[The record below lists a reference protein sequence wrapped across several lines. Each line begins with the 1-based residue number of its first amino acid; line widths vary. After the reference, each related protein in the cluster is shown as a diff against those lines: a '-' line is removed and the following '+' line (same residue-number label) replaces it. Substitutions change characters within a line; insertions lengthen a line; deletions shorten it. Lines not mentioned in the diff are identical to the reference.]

1 MSSLQLWLA
10 ILGGLALAGVVAHGA
25 WQSRR
30 SELKRARNE
39 GEAPQPAATADERR
53 EPTLGVAGMVEPQA
67 ADESPAARA
76 QRRSAG
82 PRLDALVDTI
92 ATLQPEAAVSG
103 DAAIQH
109 LPPSRRAG
117 TKPVLIEGLNS
128 ASGEWEPLRTGTV
141 YRSFQAGV
149 QLANRSGALN
159 EIEYSE
165 YAQKVEAFAEE
176 LQAGVEFGDD
186 MLESVARARELDA
199 FASQHDAQLALRLVA
214 RGAAWTPG
222 YIQQHAARHGF
233 VTSALPGRL
242 VLPSAEDGA
251 PPVLSLNFDSQAAL
265 ADDPA
270 QSAVRELTLAFDVPQ
285 TPAEERPFDAW
296 CAAGEAL
303 CIALDAAMF
312 DDSGTPLSPQSF
324 PAIGAAVT
332 QLYADLA
339 AQELAAGT
347 PAARRL
353 FS

>member
-39 GEAPQPAATADERR
+39 GEAPQPAATVDERR
-53 EPTLGVAGMVEPQA
+53 EPTLGVAGLVEPPA
-67 ADESPAARA
+67 ADDGLAARA
-76 QRRSAG
+76 ARRSAG

-92 ATLQPEAAVSG
+92 ATLKPEAAVSG

-128 ASGEWEPLRTGTV
+128 ASDEWEPLRTGTV
-141 YRSFQAGV
+141 YRAFQAGV
-149 QLANRSGALN
+149 QLANRNGALN

-165 YAQKVEAFAEE
+165 FAQKVEAFAEE

-186 MLESVARARELDA
+186 MLEAVARARELDA

-233 VTSALPGRL
+233 ITSALPGRL

-312 DDSGTPLSPQSF
+312 DDGGTPLSPQSF

>member
-30 SELKRARNE
+30 SDLKRARNE
-39 GEAPQPAATADERR
+39 IDPAPAGNDARR
-53 EPTLGVAGMVEPQA
+53 EPTLGAGGRVEPILDGEPLVA
-67 ADESPAARA
+67 RVAARL
-76 QRRSAG
+76 AG
-82 PRLDALVDTI
+82 PRLDALVDTM
-92 ATLQPEAAVSG
+92 ATLQPEAEVSG

-128 ASGEWEPLRTGTV
+128 ASDEWEPLRTGTV
-141 YRSFQAGV
+141 YRAFQAGV

-165 YAQKVEAFAEE
+165 FAQKVEAFAEDV
-176 LQAGVEFGDD
+176 QAGVEFGDD
-186 MLESVARARELDA
+186 MLESVSRARELDG

-242 VLPSAEDGA
+242 VLPSPEDGA

-285 TPAEERPFDAW
+285 TPADERPFDAW

-303 CIALDAAMF
+303 CIALDASMY
-312 DDSGTPLSPQSF
+312 DDSGAPLSPQSF
-324 PAIGAAVT
+324 PAIGASVT

-339 AQELAAGT
+339 ARELAAGT